1 MGNHA
6 VMRKRVE
13 VFYTGRV
20 QGVGFRYTTREIA
33 KGFEVSGYVQ
43 NLDDGR
49 VELVAE
55 GEEDEVREFLKA
67 VRESQLG
74 DYIRNVAEAWKTTT
88 ENCKGF
94 VIAH

>member
-1 MGNHA
+1 
-6 VMRKRVE
+6 MRKRVE
-13 VFYTGRV
+13 VLYAGRV

-33 KGFEVSGYVQ
+33 KGFEVAGQVQ

-55 GEEDEVREFLKA
+55 GEEDELREFLQA
-67 VRESQLG
+67 IRTSQLG
-74 DYIRNVAEAWKTTT
+74 DYIRNAVETWKTAT

>member
-1 MGNHA
+1 MGI
-6 VMRKRVE
+6 MRKRVE

-33 KGFEVSGYVQ
+33 KGFEISGFVQ
-43 NLDDGR
+43 NLEDGR
-49 VELVAE
+49 VELAAE
-55 GEEDEVREFLKA
+55 GEESEVREFLQA
-67 VRESQLG
+67 IRTSQLG
-74 DYIRNVAEAWKTTT
+74 DHIRSASETWKETT